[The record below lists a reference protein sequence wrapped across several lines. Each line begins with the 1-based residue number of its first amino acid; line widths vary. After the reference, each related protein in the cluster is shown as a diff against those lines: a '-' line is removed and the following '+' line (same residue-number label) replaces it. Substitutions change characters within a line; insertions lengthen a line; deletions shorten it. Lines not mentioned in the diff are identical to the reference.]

1 MLRVAITV
9 FCLAACAQPAAA
21 IFRFDEI
28 DRRSFRYNRDYF
40 LNIFSYRQRLSH
52 RWRFADS
59 SLGYDITAGS
69 LDNDDLYQL
78 QRARVR
84 VPLADFMHAG
94 FAYEEWEDYD
104 ARYTRNEVEVIGR
117 FLRPDGAP
125 DLRSTI
131 GATPPPDGFF
141 IGGRGLLDQNKEF
154 ADIGLILGYGTTW
167 WSNRVD
173 LFAPDYGPGRVCTYY
188 ARVEA
193 RDG

>member
-69 LDNDDLYQL
+69 LESRLHGL
-78 QRARVR
+78 G
-84 VPLADFMHAG
+84 LAEIPSM
-94 FAYEEWEDYD
+94 
-104 ARYTRNEVEVIGR
+104 RNHHDVISTGCPR
-117 FLRPDGAP
+117 F
-125 DLRSTI
+125 
-131 GATPPPDGFF
+131 
-141 IGGRGLLDQNKEF
+141 Q
-154 ADIGLILGYGTTW
+154 
-167 WSNRVD
+167 
-173 LFAPDYGPGRVCTYY
+173 
-188 ARVEA
+188 
-193 RDG
+193 